1 MDIAITRLLTA
12 QLTSL
17 QSIISSGLL
26 SLGQSATFLPHFHYH
41 TSTPLEIPPSM
52 QTRLWPLLAEG
63 SLLRPSIPYLI
74 CLPPL
79 YTFTEHHSMQTQR
92 PLYRMQL
99 EYRHLPV
106 RAL

>member
-52 QTRLWPLLAEG
+52 QTRL
-63 SLLRPSIPYLI
+63 
-74 CLPPL
+74 
-79 YTFTEHHSMQTQR
+79 
-92 PLYRMQL
+92 
-99 EYRHLPV
+99 
-106 RAL
+106 